1 MSTAKSYGSLLSC
14 SGAQYDHVPIR
25 PPLRTCS
32 PSDAIG
38 RHQTSC
44 DQTSDSADPAAAA
57 YLLAFLLE
65 GERSAKIDQ
74 LHAHLPNGS
83 QTEGIQMQSE
93 VIRGHQRSSEV
104 LRGHQRSSVG
114 QRKVIRGHQRSSE
127 AIRGHQKLHAH
138 LPNGNAIGRNHGTP
152 SDEIRRDRAPWDA
165 IRRTQRPTCPFSSD
179 SKTTFSGLM
188 SRWTMPREWRW

>member
-1 MSTAKSYGSLLSC
+1 
-14 SGAQYDHVPIR
+14 
-25 PPLRTCS
+25 
-32 PSDAIG
+32 
-38 RHQTSC
+38 
-44 DQTSDSADPAAAA
+44 
-57 YLLAFLLE
+57 
-65 GERSAKIDQ
+65 
-74 LHAHLPNGS
+74 
-83 QTEGIQMQSE
+83 
-93 VIRGHQRSSEV
+93 
-104 LRGHQRSSVG
+104 VG

-179 SKTTFSGLM
+179 SKTTQSWDAIRRNHGTLRLSFVTCPFSSDSKTTFSGLM